1 MIGYTYL
8 ILLPLALG
16 CASPLPASMICS
28 TTYPS
33 QCCPAGAP
41 AAPTQTRTKRTHLQ
55 TVSGKVA
62 VGHES
67 KTRGTRSV
75 REK

>member
-16 CASPLPASMICS
+16 CASALPASMICS
-28 TTYPS
+28 TTYQS

-41 AAPTQTRTKRTHLQ
+41 AAPTQTCTKRTPLQ
-55 TVSGKVA
+55 TVSGKFA